1 MSYLNKLFAWMG
13 SDGMSHVILSAII
26 AVTLNLLLPWW
37 VAGVIALAI
46 GVGKEIYDKVSG
58 KGHAEWK
65 DLLADLVGILIG
77 VL

>member
-1 MSYLNKLFAWMG
+1 MQVKGERAMTIDKYK
-13 SDGMSHVILSAII
+13 HVVVSAII
-26 AVTLNLLLPWW
+26 AVVLNLFLPWW
-37 VAGVIALAI
+37 VAAILTLAI
-46 GVGKEIYDKVSG
+46 GVGKEVYDKVSG